1 MIMSINVEL
10 ALPKAS
16 AIATKPRFTGVAFG
30 LPRLLLR
37 VEGALVLLTSTALF
51 ATSGSGWLLYAV
63 LFFTPDIFMLGYL
76 RNPRL
81 GAVLYNF
88 GHSYLAPAC
97 LYAVSFLTGFTLPGS
112 IALIWIA
119 HIGFDRMVGYGLKY
133 SDGFKHTH
141 LG

>member
-1 MIMSINVEL
+1 MSINVEP
-10 ALPKAS
+10 ALFAEAS
-16 AIATKPRFTGVAFG
+16 AIATKPRSTGVAFG

-37 VEGALVLLTSTALF
+37 VEGALVLLISTALF

-81 GAVLYNF
+81 GAGLYNF

-97 LYAVSFLTGFTLPGS
+97 LYAVSLS
-112 IALIWIA
+112 
-119 HIGFDRMVGYGLKY
+119 DRIHASRLNRLDLDCAYRFRP
-133 SDGFKHTH
+133 DGRLRPQIF
-141 LG
+141 

>member
-1 MIMSINVEL
+1 MSINIEP

-16 AIATKPRFTGVAFG
+16 AIPTKPVPTGTAFG
-30 LPRLLLR
+30 LPGLLLR
-37 VEGALVLLTSTALF
+37 VEGALVLLISTALF
-51 ATSGSGWLLYAV
+51 AKSGSGWLLYAV

-76 RNPRL
+76 RDPQL
-81 GAVLYNF
+81 GASLYNL

-97 LYAVSFLTGFTLPGS
+97 LYAVGFLTGFTLPGS

>member
-1 MIMSINVEL
+1 MSINVEP
-10 ALPKAS
+10 ALFAEAS
-16 AIATKPRFTGVAFG
+16 AIATKPRSTGVAFE

-37 VEGALVLLTSTALF
+37 VEGALVLLISTALF

-76 RNPRL
+76 KDPRL
-81 GAVLYNF
+81 GAGLYNL

-97 LYAVSFLTGFTLPGS
+97 LYAVGFLTGFTLPGS

-133 SDGFKHTH
+133 SDAFKHTH